1 MNASINLACMHL
13 FMAVM
18 GYKAD
23 EIVKYTT
30 SPEFKELSNR
40 LNASSLLGNSLSVKN
55 VLEDI
60 ITEIEAK
67 AESVLKENPNADVTI
82 YKNQQ
87 KKYQDIVFLYNCAQ
101 EMSKLAKICAINQG
115 TKVDE
120 TVADAF
126 YKNFEKV

>member
-1 MNASINLACMHL
+1 MNAKELALAKMNASINLACMHL

-67 AESVLKENPNADVTI
+67 AENILKENPNADITI
-82 YKNQQ
+82 YKKQ
-87 KKYQDIVFLYNCAQ
+87 
-101 EMSKLAKICAINQG
+101 
-115 TKVDE
+115 
-120 TVADAF
+120 
-126 YKNFEKV
+126 